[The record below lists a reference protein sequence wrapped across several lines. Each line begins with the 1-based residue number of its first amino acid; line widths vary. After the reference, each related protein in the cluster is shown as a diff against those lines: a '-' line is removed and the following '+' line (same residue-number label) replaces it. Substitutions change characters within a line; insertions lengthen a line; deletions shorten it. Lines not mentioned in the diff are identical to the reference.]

1 MYHKDEVKYMK
12 SLTAYFSYVG
22 QTEMDRKIVDID
34 KGLTEIV
41 AEKIAQYS
49 GSDLYK
55 IEPVTPYPKNYNDIV
70 NIVRKEND
78 ENPKIE
84 IKNLLPSIDEYEV
97 IYIGFPI
104 WYRTY
109 PRIVASFLS
118 SYDFSGKTVRPFCT
132 NDEGSFGI
140 ALLEM
145 KSQLKGADV
154 KPGLAI
160 HGSEVN
166 DSDDRIKAWLAQ

>member
-1 MYHKDEVKYMK
+1 MK
-12 SLTAYFSYVG
+12 SLVAYFSYVG
-22 QTEMDRKIVDID
+22 ETELNRNIVEIK
-34 KGLTEIV
+34 KGHTEIV
-41 AEKIAQYS
+41 AEKIANFTN
-49 GSDLYK
+49 SDLYK
-55 IEPVTPYPKNYNDIV
+55 IEPVTPYPTKYKDVV

-84 IKNLLPSIDEYEV
+84 IKNLLPSIDEYDV

-109 PRIVASFLS
+109 PRIVASFLRN
-118 SYDFSGKTVRPFCT
+118 YDFTGKTVKPFCT
-132 NDEGSFGI
+132 NDEGSFGF
-140 ALLEM
+140 ALLELT
-145 KSQLKGADV
+145 SQLKQATV

-166 DSDDRIKAWLAQ
+166 DADERIKTWIE

>member
-1 MYHKDEVKYMK
+1 MK
-12 SLTAYFSYVG
+12 SLVAYFSYVG
-22 QTEMDRKIVDID
+22 ETELNRQIVEIS
-34 KGLTEIV
+34 KGHTEIV
-41 AEKIAQYS
+41 AEEIVKLIN
-49 GSDLYK
+49 GDLYK
-55 IEPVTPYPKNYNDIV
+55 IEPVTPYPKTYADVV

-78 ENPKIE
+78 ENPKVE
-84 IKNLLPSIDEYEV
+84 IKNLLPSIAEYDV

-118 SYDFSGKTVRPFCT
+118 NYDFTGKIVKPFCT

-140 ALLEM
+140 ALLELN
-145 KSQLKGADV
+145 SQLKGATV

-160 HGSEVN
+160 HGSEA
-166 DSDDRIKAWLAQ
+166 SKAKERIEAWIEQ